1 MRWIGEWW
9 SRQGLAG
16 VILSELICSG
26 VWVWWMRRR
35 LIPPTFG
42 VGGAIYVS
50 KRIHRYAFI
59 RLFEQIAILNH
70 PAPQVSLIR

>member
-42 VGGAIYVS
+42 VGGRDLRVEAHPPLCIYPIVRTNRHS
-50 KRIHRYAFI
+50 
-59 RLFEQIAILNH
+59 
-70 PAPQVSLIR
+70 